1 MDEDPAARLGELQE
15 RTAQARL
22 RAIEANRTQIA
33 ELEALWRE
41 LSELAADYED
51 ARPLCEEVSADIS
64 RLKKLDLALDTEWLA
79 DAKRARRQA
88 GTL

>member
-1 MDEDPAARLGELQE
+1 MDEDPAARLGALQE
-15 RTAQARL
+15 RTVQARL
-22 RAIEANRTQIA
+22 RAIEANRAQIA
-33 ELEALWRE
+33 ELEAIWRD
-41 LSELAADYED
+41 LSELTAGYED
-51 ARPLCEEVSADIS
+51 ARPLCDEVSADIS